1 MIKTEFPTNRA
12 ELKEQFGYLSF
23 QCTFINTDVVVVRS
37 RRTYKYVL
45 VTYCCGKK
53 TGFICEDE
61 TLQWEKAFEIFKE
74 VPSNYNDLDQWEEQN
89 EERLE
94 LLVPNTHNY
103 VFIDDKVIREVVKG
117 REKNNG

>member
-1 MIKTEFPTNRA
+1 MIKTDFPRNRA
-12 ELKEQFGYLSF
+12 ELKELFGYLSF

-45 VTYCCGKK
+45 ITYCCGRK

-74 VPSNYNDLDQWEEQN
+74 VPSNYNDLERWEREN
-89 EERLE
+89 SERIE
-94 LLVPNTHNY
+94 LFKPPKDDY
-103 VFIDDKVIREVVKG
+103 VFIDDKLVRQVIKV
-117 REKNNG
+117 REKK

>member
-1 MIKTEFPTNRA
+1 MFLLHIVA
-12 ELKEQFGYLSF
+12 E
-23 QCTFINTDVVVVRS
+23 
-37 RRTYKYVL
+37 
-45 VTYCCGKK
+45 KK

-74 VPSNYNDLDQWEEQN
+74 VPSNYNDLDQWETQN

-103 VFIDDKVIREVVKG
+103 VFIDDKVIREVVKIK
-117 REKNNG
+117 EKK

>member
-1 MIKTEFPTNRA
+1 MIRTEFPTNRA

-23 QCTFINTDVVVVRS
+23 QCTFIN
-37 RRTYKYVL
+37 KYVL
-45 VTYCCGKK
+45 ITYCCGRK

-74 VPSNYNDLDQWEEQN
+74 VPSNYNDLDQWEDQN

-103 VFIDDKVIREVVKG
+103 VFIDDKVIREVVKV

>member
-45 VTYCCGKK
+45 ITYCCGRK
-53 TGFICEDE
+53 TGFIC
-61 TLQWEKAFEIFKE
+61 E
-74 VPSNYNDLDQWEEQN
+74 VPSNYNDLDQWETQN

-103 VFIDDKVIREVVKG
+103 VFIDDKVIREVIKIK
-117 REKNNG
+117 EKK